1 MVNLRYHVV
10 TLVAVFLALAVGVFL
25 GAGPLQ
31 NRINSV
37 GEGTTLAA
45 QNEDLQGDLTAAQ
58 AISEEQQR
66 FIAGLG
72 KEATADILN
81 GRQVALVLLP
91 GVPQEVT
98 DSINGALVDAGAAV
112 AGTVKLTS
120 SWVSVGEREYRDTL
134 SAPVAGHL
142 QGEGESADAVLAQA
156 LVEVLTTTGAEQS
169 LVQEI
174 LSDPQTPLVES
185 GSFPDVVV
193 DTIVLVGANAGDD
206 TQSGGAVEVVDS
218 TLITLATKIAEGAD
232 SVAVGPADADSDLVT
247 ILRRASAPIATVDQV
262 GTQMAGINVALVLA
276 GTDTGA
282 YGQGVGADAPVAPR
296 P

>member
-91 GVPQEVT
+91 GVP
-98 DSINGALVDAGAAV
+98 
-112 AGTVKLTS
+112 K
-120 SWVSVGEREYRDTL
+120 R
-134 SAPVAGHL
+134 
-142 QGEGESADAVLAQA
+142 
-156 LVEVLTTTGAEQS
+156 
-169 LVQEI
+169 
-174 LSDPQTPLVES
+174 
-185 GSFPDVVV
+185 
-193 DTIVLVGANAGDD
+193 
-206 TQSGGAVEVVDS
+206 
-218 TLITLATKIAEGAD
+218 
-232 SVAVGPADADSDLVT
+232 
-247 ILRRASAPIATVDQV
+247 
-262 GTQMAGINVALVLA
+262 
-276 GTDTGA
+276 
-282 YGQGVGADAPVAPR
+282 
-296 P
+296 